1 MKLKISLERVVSI
14 VGLLFIGTAL
24 WSAIILNGDPD
35 SIIPYSKQVI
45 VTVHTICTL
54 LTIFTIF
61 KPSTKLHVIVFFI
74 ESILLILTNYEM
86 LGVMFFY
93 SALAEIKIMDFMKN
107 KRPVNMTII
116 FVLHIINILFMYT
129 HGWSR
134 TIITLGTS
142 AFMCTFYLWLYSLL
156 KAKFSCIIPTTISE
170 NKCLK
175 NKKVGSLIHLSDYN
189 LSERQM
195 QLILDNLHNNLSYK
209 ELSDK
214 YFMSISLVKKEFAY
228 IFKVFDVS
236 KIEELHM
243 LLLQYLVEK

>member
-1 MKLKISLERVVSI
+1 
-14 VGLLFIGTAL
+14 
-24 WSAIILNGDPD
+24 
-35 SIIPYSKQVI
+35 
-45 VTVHTICTL
+45 
-54 LTIFTIF
+54 
-61 KPSTKLHVIVFFI
+61 
-74 ESILLILTNYEM
+74 
-86 LGVMFFY
+86 
-93 SALAEIKIMDFMKN
+93 MKN

-116 FVLHIINILFMYT
+116 FILHIINIFLMYT

-142 AFMCTFYLWLYSLL
+142 AFMCTFYLWLFSLL
-156 KAKFSCIIPTTISE
+156 KAKFSCIIPMTVNE

-195 QLILDNLHNNLSYK
+195 QLILDNLHSNLSYK

-214 YFMSISLVKKEFAY
+214 YYMSISLVKKEFAY